1 MGKNIYEILNDV
13 KINEDEYEKIN
24 LTDLDK
30 VQKQK
35 RILKK
40 IKKNSKSHKYI
51 RRAALATAAACAVII
66 GAAGAA
72 NPAMAKNLFSSTI
85 GNLIENRQGTKDEA
99 EAKIYEKIAEKS
111 MTAQEETARHQD
123 KTYNTSVDVNGV
135 NVSISDI
142 YCDGYI
148 VYYTAVLK
156 TDNELL
162 NQADFISSG
171 KGSDIVTVNGKE
183 PGGVRMS
190 FEKASDGTFVKSGE
204 IDLMDIGQNTD
215 SFSDK
220 DTLEV
225 ECSMENL
232 TGYKDDEWDKNGD
245 YKSTGTVDG
254 EWKLSFPVTVDR
266 SSNITYQV
274 NKEDHG
280 VKVCDVVK
288 TKAGLVLTI
297 ETPDFTKKPYNDPYN
312 DPDLAVVD
320 ADGNPLQWLYG
331 GIYKQNADGTA
342 TYKIMV
348 LYENQTDL
356 TFEVTNK
363 NVDEKKIAS
372 IDFQIH

>member
-1 MGKNIYEILNDV
+1 M
-13 KINEDEYEKIN
+13 
-24 LTDLDK
+24 
-30 VQKQK
+30 
-35 RILKK
+35 
-40 IKKNSKSHKYI
+40 
-51 RRAALATAAACAVII
+51 
-66 GAAGAA
+66 
-72 NPAMAKNLFSSTI
+72 
-85 GNLIENRQGTKDEA
+85 
-99 EAKIYEKIAEKS
+99 
-111 MTAQEETARHQD
+111 
-123 KTYNTSVDVNGV
+123 
-135 NVSISDI
+135 
-142 YCDGYI
+142 
-148 VYYTAVLK
+148 
-156 TDNELL
+156 
-162 NQADFISSG
+162 
-171 KGSDIVTVNGKE
+171 
-183 PGGVRMS
+183 
-190 FEKASDGTFVKSGE
+190 
-204 IDLMDIGQNTD
+204 
-215 SFSDK
+215 
-220 DTLEV
+220 
-225 ECSMENL
+225 
-232 TGYKDDEWDKNGD
+232 
-245 YKSTGTVDG
+245 DG

-363 NVDEKKIAS
+363 NVDGKKIAS

>member
-1 MGKNIYEILNDV
+1 
-13 KINEDEYEKIN
+13 
-24 LTDLDK
+24 
-30 VQKQK
+30 
-35 RILKK
+35 
-40 IKKNSKSHKYI
+40 
-51 RRAALATAAACAVII
+51 
-66 GAAGAA
+66 
-72 NPAMAKNLFSSTI
+72 
-85 GNLIENRQGTKDEA
+85 
-99 EAKIYEKIAEKS
+99 

-156 TDNELL
+156 TDNGLL

-232 TGYKDDEWDKNGD
+232 TG
-245 YKSTGTVDG
+245 
-254 EWKLSFPVTVDR
+254 
-266 SSNITYQV
+266 
-274 NKEDHG
+274 
-280 VKVCDVVK
+280 
-288 TKAGLVLTI
+288 
-297 ETPDFTKKPYNDPYN
+297 
-312 DPDLAVVD
+312 
-320 ADGNPLQWLYG
+320 
-331 GIYKQNADGTA
+331 
-342 TYKIMV
+342 
-348 LYENQTDL
+348 
-356 TFEVTNK
+356 
-363 NVDEKKIAS
+363 
-372 IDFQIH
+372 

>member
-1 MGKNIYEILNDV
+1 
-13 KINEDEYEKIN
+13 
-24 LTDLDK
+24 
-30 VQKQK
+30 
-35 RILKK
+35 
-40 IKKNSKSHKYI
+40 
-51 RRAALATAAACAVII
+51 
-66 GAAGAA
+66 
-72 NPAMAKNLFSSTI
+72 
-85 GNLIENRQGTKDEA
+85 
-99 EAKIYEKIAEKS
+99 
-111 MTAQEETARHQD
+111 
-123 KTYNTSVDVNGV
+123 
-135 NVSISDI
+135 
-142 YCDGYI
+142 
-148 VYYTAVLK
+148 
-156 TDNELL
+156 
-162 NQADFISSG
+162 
-171 KGSDIVTVNGKE
+171 
-183 PGGVRMS
+183 
-190 FEKASDGTFVKSGE
+190 
-204 IDLMDIGQNTD
+204 
-215 SFSDK
+215 
-220 DTLEV
+220 
-225 ECSMENL
+225 MENL

-320 ADGNPLQWLYG
+320 ADG
-331 GIYKQNADGTA
+331 TA

-363 NVDEKKIAS
+363 NVDGKKIAS